1 MDLVRDPRS
10 KGQLLVRHPGPV
22 PSGGRV
28 KVEAGSA
35 GFLVR
40 RGRLAVILK
49 VGTTQIGAA
58 LLGPDAPA
66 APLGSPL
73 DCELWYVSTLPTGA
87 IPVHGGCEVYENGI
101 PVPISFTGTCG
112 MACTDPARFVTK
124 LLQAG
129 LPLDQAFERVLL
141 GQHVLDALRSTVQA
155 SLDASTMTVLYLR
168 EDEPTKLILDYA
180 LMAGR
185 QFLGSFGVSFLGF
198 DAGRF
203 EVPPGTEA
211 LLQQPP
217 PPLEA
222 LRITGHEMTIHSDM
236 MTPVRVQTDRLR
248 PAAPV
253 DPLAMTPG
261 SGLPAAPA
269 HLALSPAEGSPVY
282 APPSSASAPASAPA
296 SEPASQPMPVA
307 RNLASTPYP
316 LSRDSAR
323 KPPVMVRQGY
333 SGTSVAVVQEGAF
346 PAGSK
351 VRAQASDGQWYAGVV
366 VRCEGNKVE
375 VAFADGGPSELLDL
389 KRVTHG

>member
-1 MDLVRDPRS
+1 MDLVRDPGS
-10 KGQLLVRHPGPV
+10 KGLLVRHPGPV

-28 KVEAGSA
+28 KVDAGSA

-40 RGRLAVILK
+40 QGRLAVILK

-73 DCELWYVSTLPTGA
+73 DCELWYVSTLPTGG
-87 IPVHGGCEVYENGI
+87 ISVVGGCEVYENGI
-101 PVPISFTGTCG
+101 SIPISFSGTCG
-112 MACTDPARFVTK
+112 MACTDPAKFVTK
-124 LLQAG
+124 LLQTR
-129 LPLDQAFERVLL
+129 LPLDQAYERVLL

-203 EVPPGTEA
+203 DVPPGTED
-211 LLQQPP
+211 LLQKQPP
-217 PPLEA
+217 PLAES
-222 LRITGHEMTIHSDM
+222 LRITGHELTIQSVM
-236 MTPVRVQTDRLR
+236 MTSVRVQTDRHR

-261 SGLPAAPA
+261 GGMPAAPA
-269 HLALSPAEGSPVY
+269 NLAPAPAEGSPAY
-282 APPSSASAPASAPA
+282 GPPSSSQSPSQ
-296 SEPASQPMPVA
+296 SEPASQPVPAA

-316 LSRDSAR
+316 LSRESAR
-323 KPPVMVRQGY
+323 KAPVMVQKGY
-333 SGTSVAVVQEGAF
+333 SGTAVAVVQEGAF

-351 VRAQASDGQWYAGVV
+351 VRAQASDGQWYAGIV